1 MSQLAEARCVRRS
14 PRYLTQRQPAQEWPG
29 RPANLRSV
37 AEGML
42 RDLAF
47 VYQATR
53 SVRESM
59 MEDAEGPRSTRC

>member
-1 MSQLAEARCVRRS
+1 LE
-14 PRYLTQRQPAQEWPG
+14 
-29 RPANLRSV
+29 

-59 MEDAEGPRSTRC
+59 MEDAAGVG